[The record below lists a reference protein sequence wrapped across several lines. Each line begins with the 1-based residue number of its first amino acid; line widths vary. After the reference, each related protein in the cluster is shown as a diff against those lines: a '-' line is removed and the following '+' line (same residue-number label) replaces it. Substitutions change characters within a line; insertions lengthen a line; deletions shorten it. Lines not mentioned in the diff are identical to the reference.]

1 MTYTLVADIG
11 GTGSR
16 LARLRDGQLLEPA
29 ATYSNREFSAF
40 ASVLESFL
48 AGHPALPT
56 QMALAVAGPVHNHS
70 VTMTNLGWTIS
81 ARNLAESFRIPR
93 VVIVNDF
100 AAIAWAT
107 TGLHSADLF
116 QVGGGTPLSHA
127 NRGVIGPGTGLG
139 VSGLIAA
146 GTNWEALSG
155 EGGHVTLAGIN
166 QEEAG
171 LIANV
176 RAEYGHCSA
185 ERLISGP
192 GLARIYMLLAGVRL
206 QPEQVT
212 RLAQTGDAA
221 ALHAVELFC
230 GLLGTVA
237 ADLALTLGAQGG
249 IYLAGGILPA
259 IKELFA
265 ASGFRAR
272 FEAKGR
278 FAEYLAAVPT
288 YIVTRP
294 NPSFVG
300 LDIYLQRVKTPPR
313 S

>member
-1 MTYTLVADIG
+1 LTYTLVADIG

-16 LARLRDGQLLEPA
+16 LARLRDGRLIEAA

-40 ASVLESFL
+40 SSVLESFL
-48 AGHPALPT
+48 AGHPTLPA
-56 QMALAVAGPVHNHS
+56 QMALAVAGPVHNQS
-70 VTMTNLGWTIS
+70 VTMTNLGWTIC
-81 ARNLAESFRIPR
+81 AEDLAESFRIPR

-107 TGLHSADLF
+107 IGMNAADLF
-116 QVGGGTPLSHA
+116 QVGGGTPLAKA

-146 GTNWEALSG
+146 GDNWEALTG
-155 EGGHVTLAGIN
+155 EGGHVTLAATDP
-166 QEEAG
+166 EEAS
-171 LIANV
+171 LFARV
-176 RAEYGHCSA
+176 AAEFGHCSA

-192 GLARIYMLLAGVRL
+192 GLARIYMLVAGAKL
-206 QPEQVT
+206 PPEDITQ
-212 RLAQTGDAA
+212 RAQAGDVAA
-221 ALHAVELFC
+221 MHAVELFC
-230 GLLGTVA
+230 RLLGTVTA
-237 ADLALTLGAQGG
+237 NLALTLGAQGG

-265 ASGFRAR
+265 ASGFRER

-278 FAEYLAAVPT
+278 FANYLAAIPT

-294 NPSFVG
+294 TPSFVG
-300 LDIYLQRVKTPPR
+300 LDIYLQRLKTR
-313 S
+313 SR